1 MEPNENQH
9 EGGKQGE
16 RLAKRRKQRRGCL
29 LYDTEKLYSET
40 RKIIN
45 ERCSQTVDL
54 FIQTKGWGNRLLEIV
69 NEQS

>member
-54 FIQTKGWGNRLLEIV
+54 FI
-69 NEQS
+69 